1 MYLVPEFLAGQVV
14 QLYPV
19 NLLRLVHLCHL
30 YRLSMRK
37 RMQNNNCCL
46 RAKQNSPLS
55 VKYIFVDA
63 FITFS
68 SFYNLSLSRWPL
80 KNYLFQVDKD
90 CVLFFIFPDSNCIF
104 YLPGNPG
111 GPIGPIKLGWFFSAS
126 AISGINKIMDEKQ
139 WFPIQLFFT

>member
-30 YRLSMRK
+30 YRLSMRR

-80 KNYLFQVDKD
+80 KKYLFQVDKD
-90 CVLFFIFPDSNCIF
+90 FVLFSFSQIQTVFFI
-104 YLPGNPG
+104 YLAIQVGQ
-111 GPIGPIKLGWFFSAS
+111 LVQSSLVDFSVLLQFR
-126 AISGINKIMDEKQ
+126 E
-139 WFPIQLFFT
+139 